1 MKRLKAVLTN
11 DCLTRGILKKRLGEE
26 IYFLLVVR
34 GSKDTDIGHEEVQKM
49 VPSSLDASIDE
60 LIIEI
65 IEDIR
70 MEAAVKQVQQEK
82 RKASVEKEYHHLV
95 IFPPEERITC
105 YNLRCHHT
113 WSVLTLTGPQ
123 CEPYKLIIF
132 PSVWGKLCVD
142 VWISLQTRLM
152 VNFCHERKIE
162 YNTAFSGSLPEKEDD
177 NYCEEEIKED
187 CDIKQTPMHIQDPSI
202 R

>member
-105 YNLRCHHT
+105 YNLGCHDT

-152 VNFCHERKIE
+152 VNSCHERKIE
-162 YNTAFSGSLPEKEDD
+162 YDTAFSGSVPEKEDD
-177 NYCEEEIKED
+177 NY
-187 CDIKQTPMHIQDPSI
+187 
-202 R
+202 

>member
-95 IFPPEERITC
+95 IFPPEERINC
-105 YNLRCHHT
+105 YNL
-113 WSVLTLTGPQ
+113 G
-123 CEPYKLIIF
+123 
-132 PSVWGKLCVD
+132 
-142 VWISLQTRLM
+142 
-152 VNFCHERKIE
+152 
-162 YNTAFSGSLPEKEDD
+162 
-177 NYCEEEIKED
+177 
-187 CDIKQTPMHIQDPSI
+187 
-202 R
+202 